1 VARPGLGVCHP
12 ASQFASPYLAMGNR
26 PVEMVDP
33 DGEFALVAVAAGAIF
48 GIATN
53 GFINSFKNGAN
64 I

>member
-1 VARPGLGVCHP
+1 
-12 ASQFASPYLAMGNR
+12 MGNR
-26 PVEMVDP
+26 PVEGVDP

-53 GFINSFKNGAN
+53 GFINSSKNGAN